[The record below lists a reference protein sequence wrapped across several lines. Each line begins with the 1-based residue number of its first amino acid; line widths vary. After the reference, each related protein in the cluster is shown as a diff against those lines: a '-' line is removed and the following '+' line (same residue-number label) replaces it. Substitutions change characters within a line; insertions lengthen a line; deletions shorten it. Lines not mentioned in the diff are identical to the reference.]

1 MGQCRLALGVAAKA
15 RAEQHVRAIL
25 HQRHK
30 TQLRESALATAG
42 PRRAECGTVR
52 CGVGHVKAGA
62 TRAPRPPVAIPR
74 PLAGTGSDGAH
85 HFLIKPA
92 QRRFAQTTARLR
104 NAALARYLDRL
115 STP

>member
-1 MGQCRLALGVAAKA
+1 MGQCRLALGIAAKV

-25 HQRHK
+25 HQRYE

-42 PRRAECGTVR
+42 PRRAECGAVR
-52 CGVGHVKAGA
+52 CGVGHVEAG
-62 TRAPRPPVAIPR
+62 TIQTDQPPVAIPR